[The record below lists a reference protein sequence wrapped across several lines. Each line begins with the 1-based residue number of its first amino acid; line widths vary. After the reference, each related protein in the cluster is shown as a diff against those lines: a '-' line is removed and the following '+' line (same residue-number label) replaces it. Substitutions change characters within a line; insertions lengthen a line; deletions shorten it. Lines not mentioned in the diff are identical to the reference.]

1 MPVGMLKFRLFLIAS
16 LLLGICLGCARDK
29 EKDSDETVITLKA
42 EPGKTVFD
50 LLLLEHEVD
59 YSESGMGVFI
69 KSIDGKKNS
78 GGRYWIYHVNGER
91 GNIACNKFI
100 VSEGDIIEWRYE

>member
-1 MPVGMLKFRLFLIAS
+1 MTCKSFLVFI
-16 LLLGICLGCARDK
+16 LLAVIILSCGQTEENQTDVK
-29 EKDSDETVITLKA
+29 PITLKA

-50 LLLLEHEVD
+50 LLLLEHEVN

-78 GGRYWIYHVNGER
+78 GGRYWIFYVNGER

-100 VSEGDIIEWRYE
+100 VSEGDKIEWRYE